1 MINWKFHQSFCFLFF
16 FFLMKNKIRS
26 QVYVRIFLPIMNNA
40 ALLSFEQMHNA
51 VFENRQHIFP
61 QHFAIGLESGPI
73 FVPIK
78 KVEDMITKIGI
89 YFKLSSKMLKLLQTY
104 FLKIKKKKES
114 FHLLYKTIK
123 R

>member
-1 MINWKFHQSFCFLFF
+1 
-16 FFLMKNKIRS
+16 
-26 QVYVRIFLPIMNNA
+26 MNNA

-104 FLKIKKKKES
+104 LKTKKQKKASIYFLK
-114 FHLLYKTIK
+114 L
-123 R
+123 